1 MASCEEVTRLLAEIS
16 GGNRQAESELIPL
29 VYNELRRIAANLMR
43 QERPNHTLQ
52 PTAVVHEAYLRLI
65 RQQAVS
71 WQSKAHFLA
80 VAATLMRRIL
90 LDYARARG
98 RQKRGDKVPRLPL
111 EQEHLVFSENKS
123 EELIALDR
131 ALSRLA
137 EVDPRQSQVV
147 ELRYFGGLT
156 VEETAAALGISPK
169 TVKREWS
176 VARAWLRREIRI
188 GKRNDARATGKG

>member
-29 VYNELRRIAANLMR
+29 VYNELRRIAANYMR
-43 QERPNHTLQ
+43 RERPDHTLQ
-52 PTAVVHEAYLRLI
+52 PTAVVHEAYLKLV

-80 VAATLMRRIL
+80 VAATVMRRIL

-111 EQEHLVFSENKS
+111 EQEHLVFTENKS

-131 ALSRLA
+131 ALFRLA
-137 EVDPRQSQVV
+137 EVDQRQSQVV

-188 GKRNDARATGKG
+188 GKTNDSRAMGKG